1 MKRISLISALVLLGG
16 SFLLAP
22 VAKADQELNVDFT
35 GVAQANC
42 LFTNIQ
48 SGTIIARGR
57 DLGTIGAVSNAALDP
72 VSGVSPVAATF
83 TSTCNS
89 GTVFF
94 VDTPVAD
101 AANSPLTLISTKSV
115 LKTTTTAVAGNVV
128 AYTASPGTGLAGT
141 SVRSDGFILG
151 TDLTAGNVTDPIAW
165 TVDMNAQV
173 KSTIPVGV
181 YKYTV
186 LVTAV
191 PL

>member
-22 VAKADQELNVDFT
+22 VAKADQELNLDFT

-57 DLGTIGAVSNAALDP
+57 DLGTIGSVTTTALDA
-72 VSGVSPVAATF
+72 VSGVSPVAAKF

>member
-1 MKRISLISALVLLGG
+1 MKRISLISALVLGG

-48 SGTIIARGR
+48 SGTIIAKGR
-57 DLGTIGAVSNAALDP
+57 DLGTIGAVNNAALDP
-72 VSGVSPVAATF
+72 VSGVSPVAAAF

-151 TDLTAGNVTDPIAW
+151 TDLTAGNVTDPVGW

>member
-22 VAKADQELNVDFT
+22 VAKADQDLNMEFT

-42 LFTNIQ
+42 LFTDIK
-48 SGTIIARGR
+48 SGTIVAKGR
-57 DLGTIGAVSNAALDP
+57 DLGTIGAVTNSTLGSVTGVTPLAA
-72 VSGVSPVAATF
+72 AF

-89 GTVFF
+89 GTIFF

-115 LKTTTTAVAGNVV
+115 LTTGANEVV

-141 SVRSDGFILG
+141 SVRSDGFS
-151 TDLTAGNVTDPIAW
+151 TATTAATATIW
-165 TVDMNAQV
+165 SVDMNAQV

>member
-22 VAKADQELNVDFT
+22 VAKADQELNLDFT

-42 LFTNIQ
+42 LFTNIE

-57 DLGTIGAVSNAALDP
+57 DLGTIGSVTTTALDA
-72 VSGVSPVAATF
+72 VSGVSPVAAKF

-151 TDLTAGNVTDPIAW
+151 TDLTAVTDPIDW

>member
-1 MKRISLISALVLLGG
+1 MKRISLISALVLGG

-22 VAKADQELNVDFT
+22 VAKADQTLNMEFT

-42 LFTNIQ
+42 LFTGIQ
-48 SGTIIARGR
+48 SGTIVAKGR
-57 DLGTIGAVSNAALDP
+57 DLGTIGAVTNSTLGTVTGVP
-72 VSGVSPVAATF
+72 VVPAKF

-101 AANSPLTLISTKSV
+101 AANSPLNLISTKSV
-115 LKTTTTAVAGNVV
+115 LSNVTGAPATPTTVV

-141 SVRSDGFILG
+141 SVRSDGFING
-151 TDLTAGNVTDPIAW
+151 TSNAAVAW

>member
-22 VAKADQELNVDFT
+22 VAKADQELNLDFT

-42 LFTNIQ
+42 LFTNIE

-57 DLGTIGAVSNAALDP
+57 DLGTIGSVTTTALDA
-72 VSGVSPVAATF
+72 VSGVSPVAAQF

>member
-1 MKRISLISALVLLGG
+1 MNRISLISALVLLGG

-22 VAKADQELNVDFT
+22 VAKADQDLNVDFT

-42 LFTNIQ
+42 LFTDIK
-48 SGTIIARGR
+48 SGTIIALGR
-57 DLGTIGAVSNAALDP
+57 DLGTIGAVSNEALGGTTG
-72 VSGVSPVAATF
+72 VSGVLVVPAEF

-115 LKTTTTAVAGNVV
+115 LTNTTDTTNPTVV

-141 SVRSDGFILG
+141 SVRSDGFIND
-151 TDLTAGNVTDPIAW
+151 TSNAAVAW